1 MWHHR
6 EQKLNQEEIN
16 MEIVEIISQVLLG
29 LFSVYLVFKIIQSLR
44 LVPNQY
50 AYIVERLG
58 NYHKTLGP
66 GFHALLPFLDKVVYK
81 QDLREETIEVEPQ
94 ECFTKDNVKVEVDGV
109 IYISVTDPVN
119 ASYGITN
126 YRYAAIQ
133 LAQTTTRSVIGL
145 MDLDE
150 TFEERAYMSKE
161 VVKVLSEME
170 LPWGIK
176 VHRYEIKNIVT
187 PRTVQ
192 NAMERQ
198 MTAERD
204 RRAVIAK
211 SEGVKGSTINEAEGL
226 KEEAINIS
234 EAEMQRRINEAEGR
248 AEEIEALAEATAIS
262 IEQIA
267 GALSQPHGTEAMQ
280 LRLAEKYIGT
290 LSGLG
295 RDENSIILPKDIS
308 NYDALMEGLS
318 LEELKEEVK
327 KK

>member
-1 MWHHR
+1 
-6 EQKLNQEEIN
+6 
-16 MEIVEIISQVLLG
+16 MEIIEIISQVLVG
-29 LFSVYLVFKIIQSLR
+29 LFTLFIIFKVIKSLR

-50 AYIVERLG
+50 SYIVERLG

-66 GFHALLPFLDKVVYK
+66 GFHALVPFVDKVVYK

-109 IYISVTDPVN
+109 IYLSVMDPVN
-119 ASYGITN
+119 ASYGVTN

-150 TFEERAYMSKE
+150 TFEERAFMSKE
-161 VVKVLSEME
+161 VVKVLSEIEM
-170 LPWGIK
+170 PWGIK
-176 VHRYEIKNIVT
+176 VHRYEIKNILT

-211 SEGVKGSTINEAEGL
+211 SEGVQGSKVNDAEGI
-226 KEEAINIS
+226 KAEMVNIS
-234 EAEMQRRINEAEGR
+234 EAEMQRQINEAEGL
-248 AEEIEALAEATAIS
+248 ANEIESIATATAIS
-262 IEQIA
+262 IEKIA
-267 GALSQPHGTEAMQ
+267 GALSQPMGTEAMK
-280 LRLAEKYIGT
+280 LRLSEKYLNT

-295 RDENSIILPKDIS
+295 QDKNDIILPKDIS
-308 NYDALMEGLS
+308 SYDAVMEGLS
-318 LEELKEEVK
+318 LDEFDVK

>member
-1 MWHHR
+1 
-6 EQKLNQEEIN
+6 
-16 MEIVEIISQVLLG
+16 MEIIELISKVLVG
-29 LFSVYLVFKIIQSLR
+29 VFAIFFVFKVIQSLR
-44 LVPNQY
+44 LVPNQF
-50 AYIVERLG
+50 AFIVERLG

-66 GFHALLPFLDKVVYK
+66 GFHALIPFLDKVVYK

-109 IYISVTDPVN
+109 IYLSVVDPVN
-119 ASYGITN
+119 ASYGVTN

-133 LAQTTTRSVIGL
+133 LAQTTTRSVIGV

-150 TFEERAYMSKE
+150 TFEERAKMSKE
-161 VVKVLSEME
+161 VVGVLSEME

-204 RRAVIAK
+204 RRAVIAR
-211 SEGVKGSTINEAEGL
+211 SEGSKGAKINDAEGI
-226 KEEAINIS
+226 KTEMINIS
-234 EAEMQRRINEAEGR
+234 EAEMQRQINEAEGL
-248 AEEIEALAEATAIS
+248 ANEIEAIAEATAIS
-262 IEQIA
+262 IEKIA
-267 GALSQPHGTEAMQ
+267 EALSQPMGTQAMQ
-280 LRLAEKYIGT
+280 LRLAEKYLGT

-295 RDENSIILPKDIS
+295 REENNIILPKDIS
-308 NYDALMEGLS
+308 NYDAVMAGLS
-318 LEELKEEVK
+318 LDELTEDK
-327 KK
+327 KKSK

>member
-1 MWHHR
+1 
-6 EQKLNQEEIN
+6 
-16 MEIVEIISQVLLG
+16 MEIIELISKILVG
-29 LFSVYLVFKIIQSLR
+29 LFALFIVFKIMKSLR

-66 GFHALLPFLDKVVYK
+66 GFHALVPFVDKVVYK

-109 IYISVTDPVN
+109 IYLSVMDPVN
-119 ASYGITN
+119 ASYGVTN

-145 MDLDE
+145 MDLDQ
-150 TFEERAYMSKE
+150 TFEERAFMSKE

-176 VHRYEIKNIVT
+176 VHRYEIKNILT

-192 NAMERQ
+192 KAMERQ

-211 SEGVKGSTINEAEGL
+211 SEGVQGSKENDGEGMKAEM
-226 KEEAINIS
+226 INIS
-234 EAEMQRRINEAEGR
+234 EAEMQRRINEAEGV
-248 AEEIEALAEATAIS
+248 ANEIESIAEATAIS
-262 IEQIA
+262 IEKIA
-267 GALSQPHGTEAMQ
+267 EALSSPMGTEAMK
-280 LRLAEKYIGT
+280 LRLAEKYLDT

-295 RDENSIILPKDIS
+295 QDKNEIILPKDIS
-308 NYDALMEGLS
+308 SYDAVMEGLS
-318 LEELKEEVK
+318 LKDFEK
-327 KK
+327 K

>member
-1 MWHHR
+1 MF
-6 EQKLNQEEIN
+6 
-16 MEIVEIISQVLLG
+16 EIINQVSGGILALMSI
-29 LFSVYLVFKIIQSLR
+29 FFVYKLIRSLQ
-44 LVPNQY
+44 LVPNQF

-66 GFHALLPFLDKVVYK
+66 GFHALIPFVDKVVYK

-109 IYISVTDPVN
+109 IYLSVMDAVN
-119 ASYGITN
+119 ASYGVTN

-145 MDLDE
+145 MDLDQ
-150 TFEERAYMSKE
+150 TFEERAKMSKE

-176 VHRYEIKNIVT
+176 VHRYEIKNIVP

-211 SEGVKGSTINEAEGL
+211 SEGVKGSKINDAEGI
-226 KEEAINIS
+226 KEEMINIS
-234 EAEMQRRINEAEGR
+234 EAEMQRRINEAEGL
-248 AEEIEALAEATAIS
+248 AQEIEALAEATAVS
-262 IEQIA
+262 IEKIA
-267 GALSQPHGTEAMQ
+267 EALSQPMGTEAMQ
-280 LRLAEKYIGT
+280 LRLAEKYLGK
-290 LSGLG
+290 LKGLG
-295 RDENSIILPKDIS
+295 REENDIILPKDIS
-308 NYDALMEGLS
+308 NYDAIMQGLS
-318 LEELKEEVK
+318 LHELENKKEK
-327 KK
+327 A

>member
-1 MWHHR
+1 MW
-6 EQKLNQEEIN
+6 
-16 MEIVEIISQVLLG
+16 EIIDTISMALVLA
-29 LFSVYLVFKIIQSLR
+29 FSVFFLFKIIMSFR

-66 GFHALLPFLDKVVYK
+66 GFHALIPFLDRVVYK

-94 ECFTKDNVKVEVDGV
+94 ECFTRDNVKVEVDGV
-109 IYISVTDPVN
+109 IYLSVTEPVN
-119 ASYGITN
+119 ASYGVTN

-150 TFEERAYMSKE
+150 TFEERARMSKE

-170 LPWGIK
+170 MPWGIK

-211 SEGVKGSTINEAEGL
+211 SEGVKGSKINDAEGIRA
-226 KEEAINIS
+226 EIINIS
-234 EAEMQRRINEAEGR
+234 EAEMQRRINEAEGL
-248 AEEIEALAEATAIS
+248 AQEIASLAEATAIS
-262 IEQIA
+262 IEKIA
-267 GALSQPHGTEAMQ
+267 HALSQPMGTEAMQ
-280 LRLAEKYIGT
+280 LRLAEKYLGE
-290 LSGLG
+290 LKGLG
-295 RDENSIILPKDIS
+295 RKENDIILPRDIS
-308 NYDALMEGLS
+308 NYEEVMKGLS
-318 LEELKEEVK
+318 LNELNEINK
-327 KK
+327 K